1 MAAKSPNMKVN
12 VTADNSEL
20 NKKMKESKAAVQDF
34 EKVGSDAVSKLGQ
47 AFGIN
52 VDQVQKL
59 GSAVNGLGVKL
70 QGSGKTGVAAMGKLL
85 SSVSML
91 SAGVAAVGIAGL
103 VAGFKALK
111 DEAEA
116 FKNTVQGA
124 NIELETQAYISTY
137 KQFLHDLNEG
147 IGEGAA
153 NAESGWKKF
162 WGTIG
167 SDIKLLFT
175 TPGGF
180 GTTEGLTQIVQA
192 QAEAMQFAQSAADIA
207 KEMYYTQRA
216 ISDKTVEWARM
227 EREIAEYKRVAYD
240 KTTDTA
246 IQQDAINKAVQ
257 LTIQR
262 FQEEADLQARL
273 ADLLDENNSLVSS
286 SPEDIDKANQQ
297 RIIAERVTAALS
309 NALREL
315 SERQVAIA
323 DAAKKEAEAR
333 KQAAEAAAQL
343 TQSRKD
349 LAAWDSAVSTDL
361 TNVSGAT
368 ALSSPGIAIPVT
380 PVLDTTAAVD
390 LSNQLES
397 IITAATE
404 TIGLSIGTLIGDLT
418 TGGDAWNNFA
428 NTAISA
434 FGDMAIS
441 VGKLAISTGVA
452 TLGIKAALASLNGYV
467 AIAAGVALV
476 ALGSAVKTGLT
487 NIANGGY
494 SASTNVASAGSYSS
508 SNIVN
513 TTFDQESFDIR
524 VTGELRASGN
534 QLVAVIERE
543 QLRKNHTT

>member
-1 MAAKSPNMKVN
+1 MAKSPNMKVN

-20 NKKMKESKAAVQDF
+20 NKKMKESKTAVQDF
-34 EKVGSDAVSKLGQ
+34 EKVGSDAVSKFGQ

-59 GSAVNGLGVKL
+59 GSAVNGLGAKL
-70 QGSGKTGVAAMGKLL
+70 QESSKTGVAAMGKLL
-85 SSVSML
+85 SSVTML

-103 VAGFKALK
+103 VAAFKQLQN
-111 DEAEA
+111 EAEA

-124 NIELETQAYISTY
+124 NIELQTQAYIGTY
-137 KQFLHDLNEG
+137 LQFIHDYNQN
-147 IGEGAA
+147 IGKSAAESQSALQKLWGSLKSVGSLAIKHYGDVGAA
-153 NAESGWKKF
+153 FAEW
-162 WGTIG
+162 
-167 SDIKLLFT
+167 LALY
-175 TPGGF
+175 P
-180 GTTEGLTQIVQA
+180 
-192 QAEAMQFAQSAADIA
+192 AANFMAGKASEIA
-207 KEMYYTQRA
+207 NKIYETQRQ
-216 ISDKTVEWARM
+216 ISDKTVEWARL
-227 EREIAEYKRVAYD
+227 EREIAEYKRIAFD

-246 IQQDAINKAVQ
+246 TQQEAINEAVR

-262 FQEEADLQARL
+262 FQEEADLQTRL

-286 SPEDIDKANQQ
+286 SAEDIDKANQQ

-315 SERQVAIA
+315 SERQFAIT

-343 TQSRKD
+343 TQSRQD
-349 LAAWDSAVSTDL
+349 LAAWNSAVSTDL
-361 TNVSGAT
+361 TNVSGAA
-368 ALSSPGIAIPVT
+368 ALSTPGLAIPIT
-380 PVLDTTAAVD
+380 PVVDEAAAVD
-390 LSNQLES
+390 FSNQLET
-397 IITAATE
+397 IITSATE

-441 VGKLAISTGVA
+441 VGKMAIATGVA
-452 TLGIKAALASLNGYV
+452 TLGIKAALESLNGYV

-476 ALGSAVKTGLT
+476 ALGSAVKTNLT

-494 SASTNVASAGSYSS
+494 SASASVASAGSYSS

-513 TTFDQESFDIR
+513 TTFDQEAFDIR